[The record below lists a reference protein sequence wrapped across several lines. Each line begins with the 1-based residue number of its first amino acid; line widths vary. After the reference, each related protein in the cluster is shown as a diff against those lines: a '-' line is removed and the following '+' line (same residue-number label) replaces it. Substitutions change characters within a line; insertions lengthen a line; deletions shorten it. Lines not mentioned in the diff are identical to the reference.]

1 MKATTKPDRMDY
13 ADRAN
18 GTIGTAGT
26 IGTNHTDKRKARAQ
40 KIRTTRPGR
49 WERFKRHRR
58 GYVSLWIFGVL
69 FVISLLSEFV
79 ANDRPILVRYDGKFY
94 FPVFK
99 NYSELVFD
107 GEFDI
112 NADYRDPYI
121 IERITAKGWILKP
134 PIGFSHNTI
143 NYNLPSP
150 APSPPGRENWFGTD
164 DRGRDVAARLLYG
177 FRISVLFGL
186 TLTFF
191 SSIIGV
197 TLGALQGYYGGKLD
211 LVFQRFMEV
220 WSGMPT
226 LFLLIILSSVIE
238 PNFFWLL
245 GITLLF
251 GWMSLVGV
259 VRAEFL
265 RARNFEYVLAARAMG
280 MRHSR
285 IMFVHILP
293 NAMTSALSYLPFIL
307 GGSITTLTSLDFLGF
322 GLPVGSPSLGEL
334 LAQGKANLQAPW
346 LGIAAFVIL
355 ALTLTLL
362 VFIGEGIRDAF
373 DPRRNV

>member
-1 MKATTKPDRMDY
+1 MKAP
-13 ADRAN
+13 
-18 GTIGTAGT
+18 
-26 IGTNHTDKRKARAQ
+26 ARNAA
-40 KIRTTRPGR
+40 KIRRRR
-49 WERFKRHRR
+49 WERFKKNRR
-58 GYVSLWIFGVL
+58 SYVSLWIFATL
-69 FVISLLSEFV
+69 FVISLFSEFV
-79 ANDRPILVRYDGKFY
+79 ANDRPILVRYKGRFY

-112 NADYRDPYI
+112 NADYRDPYM
-121 IERITAKGWILKP
+121 IERIEAGGWMIRP
-134 PIGFSHNTI
+134 VIPFSYNTI

-150 APSPPGRENWFGTD
+150 APSPPSRENWFGSD

-186 TLTFF
+186 TLTVF
-191 SSIIGV
+191 SSIIG
-197 TLGALQGYYGGKLD
+197 TALGALQGYYGGLFD
-211 LVFQRFMEV
+211 ILFQRFMEV

-238 PNFFWLL
+238 PTFWWLL

-251 GWMSLVGV
+251 GWMGLVAV

-265 RARNFEYVLAARAMG
+265 RTRNFEYVLAARAMG

-293 NAMTSALSYLPFIL
+293 NATTSALSYLPFIL

-346 LGIAAFVIL
+346 LGIAAFAAL
-355 ALTLTLL
+355 ALTMTLL
-362 VFIGEGIRDAF
+362 VFIGEGVRDAL
-373 DPRRNV
+373 DPRSAV